1 MIPIPRSCHSLST
14 EATGNARALNTALG
28 SGEATALLAVLELS
42 ANTRADGTAVE
53 SSAASRSAV
62 GVAEASSG
70 NELRARA
77 VSEVLGTGGITNGGV
92 ETSGSGRRSRRSS
105 SVVGITGRG
114 GRGGRRGTAAGAEAA
129 ALLAVLELSTDARAD
144 GTTVESS
151 TASRSTVSVAK
162 TGTGDELLARTV
174 AEVLGTIGI
183 TDGSVEASRGRS
195 SRGSSWGS
203 RAGVATAGLRRSSTT
218 ITKTTTRF
226 PSLELGT
233 NTLEC
238 KVSPGL
244 VEESVDKLTEQTPP
258 PVMKAQQVEAQ
269 SLLDRHSPPI
279 WSRSQSC

>member
-1 MIPIPRSCHSLST
+1 MSQSQPPFDTKSCHSLST
-14 EATGNARALNTALG
+14 EAAGNARALNTALG

-42 ANTRADGTAVE
+42 ANTRADSTTVE

-70 NELRARA
+70 NELRTCA

-92 ETSGSGRRSRRSS
+92 ETSGSSSRRSRRSS

-114 GRGGRRGTAAGAEAA
+114 GRGSRRGTAAAAEAA

-151 TASRSTVSVAK
+151 TASGSTVGVAK

-183 TDGSVEASRGRS
+183 TDGSVKASRGRS

-238 KVSPGL
+238 RG
-244 VEESVDKLTEQTPP
+244 
-258 PVMKAQQVEAQ
+258 
-269 SLLDRHSPPI
+269 
-279 WSRSQSC
+279 